1 MSSDTL
7 RTEKPAATE
16 FKALTK
22 RPWRLKITPAE
33 AIINAEYPGKGTEE
47 EPYIVDWLKEDPENP
62 MTWSGGYKWMVTMT
76 VAVATLA
83 VAMASST
90 L

>member
-1 MSSDTL
+1 MSSETL
-7 RTEKPAATE
+7 RTEKPAASE

-33 AIINAEYPGKGTEE
+33 HIINAPYQGKGTED
-47 EPYIVDWLKEDPENP
+47 EPYVIDWLEKDPENP
-62 MTWSGGYKWMVTMT
+62 MTWSGGYKWTVTMT
-76 VAVATLA
+76 VAIATLA